1 MAMVIIRRVKVTLRF
16 LTAVQIIFSLKVSN
30 DCMLSFSF
38 VRRVTILVC
47 ALETILSNFLKL
59 PLNLLMIS
67 FDNIYTDKL
76 DLELV
81 KPFFDINI

>member
-1 MAMVIIRRVKVTLRF
+1 
-16 LTAVQIIFSLKVSN
+16 
-30 DCMLSFSF
+30 MLSFSF
-38 VRRVTILVC
+38 VRRVTVLVC

-81 KPFFDINI
+81 KPFFDINV